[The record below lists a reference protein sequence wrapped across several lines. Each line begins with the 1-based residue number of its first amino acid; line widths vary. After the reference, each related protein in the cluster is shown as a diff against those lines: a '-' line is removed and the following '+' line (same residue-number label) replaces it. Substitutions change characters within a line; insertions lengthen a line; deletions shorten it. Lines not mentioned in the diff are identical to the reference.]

1 MQPLDTTAT
10 LAEFDKRGPGTD
22 AERRA
27 ARWLA
32 RELRTN
38 GHQVDT
44 ETFWCRPNWALAHAW
59 HVALALV
66 GSLLSVSHPTVGAI
80 LLAVALVSIGSD
92 ALGGVSPGRAP
103 TPERATP

>member
-1 MQPLDTTAT
+1 MRPLETITG
-10 LAEFDKRGPGTD
+10 LADFTGRGPGTD

-32 RELRTN
+32 GELAGNRR
-38 GHQVDT
+38 HRVRV

-66 GSLLSVSHPTVGAI
+66 GSLVAVGDPTIGAT
-80 LLAVALVSIGSD
+80 LLGVALISTAAD
-92 ALGGVSPGRAP
+92 ATSADRSGA
-103 TPERATP
+103 A